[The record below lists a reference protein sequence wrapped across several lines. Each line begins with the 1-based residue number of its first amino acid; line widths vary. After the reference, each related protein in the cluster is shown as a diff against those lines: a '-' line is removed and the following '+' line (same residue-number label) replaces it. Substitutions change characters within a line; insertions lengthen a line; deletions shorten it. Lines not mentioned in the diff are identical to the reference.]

1 MAAGRALLLLLPSE
15 REAMLA
21 QLGEAKV
28 PLKQIK
34 PNPAKQQ
41 AVTPALQALLSKDQ
55 ELKVRVVGGWWLV
68 VGSCGSL
75 KRVQRFWRL
84 AVGGSWWFSLHRKR
98 VLHNTPQASRTS
110 RG

>member
-15 REAMLA
+15 REAMLS

-55 ELKVRVVGGWWLV
+55 ELKVCVAVV
-68 VGSCGSL
+68 S
-75 KRVQRFWRL
+75 WRL
-84 AVGGSWWFSLHRKR
+84 RQVRGDFGGFGGQRSYRICVVACSDIER
-98 VLHNTPQASRTS
+98 STS
-110 RG
+110 MPPGCPLLTG